1 MANKI
6 HQMGRIF
13 AVVNCEGSVQADSV
27 GIFAEEARMNR
38 VKCSCSHDRVSDCRR
53 APAHNIRN
61 NAIDDEMSHAMGK
74 RVGLARACTRNDQK
88 RSCLG

>member
-27 GIFAEEARMNR
+27 GIFAEEARTNR
-38 VKCSCSHDRVSDCRR
+38 VKCSCSHTIASVT
-53 APAHNIRN
+53 AA
-61 NAIDDEMSHAMGK
+61 
-74 RVGLARACTRNDQK
+74 VGPRITFATMPLTMR
-88 RSCLG
+88 